1 MNLFHKSPPGSAEW
15 FETAGDPSE
24 LVSITRPVGEDVF
37 GVRAGGYGLMFSLPG
52 LDTECLSDDAVTAM
66 SSELQTAQRLVP
78 ERFITYQI
86 ARVKRRG
93 FVPKLKYKNSSN
105 PTVAETEQAREAH
118 LAKVGFRS
126 VELFLTVYAPPPAGL
141 RAPGARA
148 QSTSELLMQLEQ
160 VAETLSINMQRFGLK
175 RLNMSEICEV
185 YSYIA
190 NLHGNH
196 PLPTSNRLA
205 EELPCE
211 DIWWNHDGIK
221 IGSQYGKL
229 FSLLRLPK
237 LTHPNLFGDLLRID
251 ADMILVLESQRR
263 TADQTRAEVSSQET
277 FTNVFREK
285 ILTLAAYF
293 GDAAAMAAR
302 PKSASSL
309 AADKSVNTLSGV
321 LADLDEGVT
330 YTQTSLFGLVH
341 SANKAEL
348 DSQMA
353 HVHRVAGKSQAVFH
367 TEGIGVLS
375 AFASLFPGARMA
387 GRSTNVR
394 RRWVREDHVRNI
406 SLVHAPYI
414 GEPWSKALE
423 AECHSIFGTRDGTGF
438 HYDPYTDGNIRGC
451 FVFGESGRG
460 KSFLLNHIADHEPK
474 YGGFLFVFDVGGSF
488 ENTILK
494 HGGKVV
500 RFGLS
505 GPRLNFFALADTE
518 ENHRFVQRMVRML
531 LIKGGAIVLPT
542 QERDI
547 NERIARLFRME
558 RSVRRLKHLILPANL
573 QPYLD
578 KWIEGRGPNGNI
590 FDNVEDE
597 LELSKAVVFDFEA
610 LGEGPE
616 QKDLMEPL
624 ITWIRWRI
632 AAYTRAAD
640 NLGVPKLE
648 LYDEVWRHMKD
659 QQMMD
664 MLLATN
670 ATARKYRGGM
680 MLSTQSPLQLGDYA
694 HLIRT
699 NCPDA
704 IFMGGSFNPKE
715 YGVFQLNERQLE
727 LISSLE
733 AGEFLL
739 TRKKCS
745 KVCRLSVDEQSRWL
759 YSTDPNDRVKRNKAI
774 EEFGREEAFR
784 HLVAMSTAK

>member
-1 MNLFHKSPPGSAEW
+1 MNLLYKAQPGSAEW
-15 FETAGDPSE
+15 FHDAGHPSE
-24 LVSITRPVGEDVF
+24 LISITRPIAEDVF

-52 LDTECLSDDAVTAM
+52 IDAECLSDDAVTAM

-78 ERFITYQI
+78 EEFVAYQI

-93 FVPKLKYKNSSN
+93 FTPKLKYTNSAN
-105 PTVAETEQAREAH
+105 RTVAETEQAREAH

-126 VELFLTVYAPPPAGL
+126 VELFLTVYAPPPSGL
-141 RAPGARA
+141 STPGSRA
-148 QSTSELLMQLEQ
+148 QSTGELLTRLEQ
-160 VAETLSINMQRFGLK
+160 VAETLTVNMQRFGLK
-175 RLNMSEICEV
+175 RLNLSEICEV
-185 YSYIA
+185 YGYIA

-196 PLPTSNRLA
+196 PLPSSDRLA

-211 DIWWNHDGIK
+211 SIRWNDDGIK

-229 FSLLRLPK
+229 FSLLRIPK
-237 LTHPNLFGDLLRID
+237 NTHPNLFGELLRID
-251 ADMILVLESQRR
+251 ADMVLVLESQRK

-277 FTNVFREK
+277 FTNIFREK
-285 ILTLAAYF
+285 ILTMVSYF
-293 GDAAAMAAR
+293 GDAAAMASK
-302 PKSASSL
+302 PKSAASL
-309 AADKSVNTLSGV
+309 AADKSVNTLSAV
-321 LADLDEGVT
+321 LDDLDNGIT
-330 YTQTSLFGLVH
+330 YTQTSLIGLVH
-341 SANKAEL
+341 SEDKREL
-348 DSQMA
+348 HTQMA
-353 HVHRVAGKSQAVFH
+353 HVHRVAGKSQTVFH
-367 TEGIGVLS
+367 TESIGVLS
-375 AFASLFPGARMA
+375 AFASLFPGAQMA

-394 RRWVREDHVRNI
+394 RRWLREDHVRNI
-406 SLVHAPYI
+406 SLVHAPYV

-423 AECHSIFGTRDGTGF
+423 SEAHSIFGTRDGTAY
-438 HYDPYTDGNIRGC
+438 HYDPYTEGNIRGC

-460 KSFLLNHIADHEPK
+460 KSFLLNHIADHELK
-474 YGGFLFVFDVGGSF
+474 YGGFLFSFDVGGSL
-488 ENTILK
+488 ENTVLK
-494 HGGKVV
+494 HDGKVV

-505 GPRLNFFALADTE
+505 GPRLNPFALADTE

-531 LIKGGAIVLPT
+531 LVKGGAIILPT

-547 NERIARLFRME
+547 NERIAGLFRME

-578 KWIEGRGPNGNI
+578 KWIEGRGTYGNI

-597 LELSKAVVFDFEA
+597 LGLSKAVVFDFEA

-632 AAYTRAAD
+632 AAYTRAAS

-648 LYDEVWRHMKD
+648 LYDETWRHMKD
-659 QQMMD
+659 QQMLD
-664 MLLATN
+664 MILNTN
-670 ATARKYRGGM
+670 ATARKHRGGM
-680 MLSTQSPLQLGDYA
+680 MLATQSALQLGDYA

-704 IFMGGSFNPKE
+704 MFMGGSFNAKE
-715 YGVFQLNERQLE
+715 YGVFQLHERQLE

-733 AGEFLL
+733 PGEFLL
-739 TRKKCS
+739 TRKKYS

-759 YSTDPNDRVKRNKAI
+759 YSTDPNDRVRRNKAI
-774 EEFGREEAFR
+774 EEFGRDEAFR
-784 HLVAMSTAK
+784 QLVATAAAK